1 VDQTGP
7 TVLDVL
13 SGAAATV
20 LKRGLSA
27 AWEAYGS
34 ERAAGASPFM
44 AAVRVASQVDR
55 LGFAFAVGY
64 PAALEQMIEG
74 VRLPAALCVT
84 EANGNSPR
92 AIESTLAPKG
102 AGYELDGTKT
112 FVTFGSHAETLIIVA
127 RLGQRLDG
135 RPDLA
140 VVAIPAN
147 RKGVV
152 LQELPETPFVPEV
165 PHTSVR
171 FEGVEVLKG
180 ERLPGDGYLNYVKP
194 FRTIEDIHVVG
205 AALGYAVGWARR
217 AGAEKSLIAE
227 LCSNLV
233 ALDGLRAFEPLD
245 PRAHV
250 ALQGVYQRITAILS
264 GEAFERLLEAA
275 SEDERERWARDNALL
290 AVASKA
296 RQARFARAIE
306 DLG

>member
-1 VDQTGP
+1 MDRTAP

-13 SGAAATV
+13 SGDAATL
-20 LKRGLSA
+20 LKRCLSA
-27 AWEAYGS
+27 AWEAYGR
-34 ERAAGASPFM
+34 ERAADASPFT
-44 AAVRVASQVDR
+44 AAVLVASQVDR

-74 VRLPAALCVT
+74 VLLPSALCVT
-84 EANGNSPR
+84 EAKGNGPR
-92 AIESTLAPKG
+92 AIECTLTPKG

-112 FVTFGSHAETLIIVA
+112 FVTFGSHAESLIIVA

-194 FRTIEDIHVVG
+194 FRTIEDIHVLG
-205 AALGYAVGWARR
+205 ATLGYLLGLARR
-217 AGAEKSLIAE
+217 TRSPATLIAE
-227 LCSNLV
+227 LSADLL
-233 ALDGLRAFEPLD
+233 ALDRLRESPPLD
-245 PRAHV
+245 PRVHI
-250 ALQGVYQRITAILS
+250 ALHGVYQRVNRLTGSEDFARLLDS
-264 GEAFERLLEAA
+264 APAEERDRWGRDRALLQVASRARAARFERAKNEIL
-275 SEDERERWARDNALL
+275 
-290 AVASKA
+290 
-296 RQARFARAIE
+296 
-306 DLG
+306 